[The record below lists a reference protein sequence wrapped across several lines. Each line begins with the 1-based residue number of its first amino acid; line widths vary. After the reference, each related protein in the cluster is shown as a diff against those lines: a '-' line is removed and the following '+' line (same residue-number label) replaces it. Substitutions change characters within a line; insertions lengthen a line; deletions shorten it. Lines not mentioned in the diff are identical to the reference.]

1 MNRSSQRE
9 YETEEGDAAELGA
22 PAKKI
27 KLSVKQKY
35 RVKYAETW
43 PFLGPSEKSVHHV
56 RCSICVKDFL
66 CAHAG
71 AFDCKKH
78 VASASHKEE
87 VAKSSKNKTKVVP
100 ITGFFVSNP
109 EKPKENKELALQ
121 RQIISAE
128 VTMCEIIAEMN
139 LPIATADIMSRAFSS
154 MFPDSHVAKGKLL
167 V

>member
-56 RCSICVKDFL
+56 RCSICVKVFL

-78 VASASHKEE
+78 